1 MLNVYVTFL
10 TFPFVPSLNF
20 LLLLVNLIF
29 KEDKETILSRSE
41 FNYRFGTGQNKI
53 EKSMQSIL
61 SNLVAS

>member
-20 LLLLVNLIF
+20 LLLLVNLQF

>member
-1 MLNVYVTFL
+1 MLIVYVTFL